1 MYCGLRFMDTRELR
15 EQASLE
21 AARESLIAISY
32 APPDKAPYSVKT
44 LLNVEVVAQADKADM
59 FRSELISIAHPH
71 SPDTGYNSWN
81 GHA

>member
-1 MYCGLRFMDTRELR
+1 MDTRKLR
-15 EQASLE
+15 EEASLE

-32 APPDKAPYSVKT
+32 ALPEKAPNSVKT
-44 LLNVEVVAQADKADM
+44 LLDIEAVVQTDKADM

-71 SPDTGYNSWN
+71 SPDTGCNSWN

>member
-1 MYCGLRFMDTRELR
+1 MDTRELK

-32 APPDKAPYSVKT
+32 ALPDKAPNSVTT
-44 LLNVEVVAQADKADM
+44 LLDIEVVAQADKADK

-71 SPDTGYNSWN
+71 SPDIDCNSWN
-81 GHA
+81 GLA

>member
-1 MYCGLRFMDTRELR
+1 MDTRELK

-32 APPDKAPYSVKT
+32 ALPDKAPNSVTT
-44 LLNVEVVAQADKADM
+44 LLDIEVVAQADKADM

-71 SPDTGYNSWN
+71 SPDIGCNSWN
-81 GHA
+81 GLA